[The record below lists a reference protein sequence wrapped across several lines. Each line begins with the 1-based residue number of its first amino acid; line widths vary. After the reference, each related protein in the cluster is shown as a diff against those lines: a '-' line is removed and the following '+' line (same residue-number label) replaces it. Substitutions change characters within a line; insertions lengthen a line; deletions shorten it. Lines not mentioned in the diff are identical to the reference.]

1 MGNDFSK
8 MDLVQLHRLF
18 DVTGMFLL
26 DERGIDSFP
35 REFFPVYGDLG
46 VKGQDVFASRDDHK
60 QAVLTLSRSLADFAG
75 SGEDGLYAGFLE
87 RDDFDD
93 LDDELKINLIGDHF
107 SRKGLGR
114 KEAAEKVSEQ
124 VDFTFDTVYEKF
136 SENDIYFSFH
146 GDSREEAVDLLE
158 SYAEE
163 NHERS
168 RALKEFS
175 EELDVPE
182 GTLKNWLTDEEIV
195 FTEDVSALVEPESK
209 KELIE
214 TAEHYF
220 DIENGIEP
228 IEQALGRNID
238 TLRCYRDNNIETMP
252 LELLDSLDRL
262 FESEPMFRMDDPD
275 RYIEE
280 DTRYG
285 LKLDDE
291 FQSFLFSH
299 VSGEDFEGMT
309 GKSPSTLTRYRNNR
323 SKTVKQEA
331 YRKAFQTVSY
341 MYSKKPEP
349 EITEYVHRQ
358 RFGSGASPEK
368 VEVDKP

>member
-1 MGNDFSK
+1 M
-8 MDLVQLHRLF
+8 
-18 DVTGMFLL
+18 
-26 DERGIDSFP
+26 
-35 REFFPVYGDLG
+35 
-46 VKGQDVFASRDDHK
+46 
-60 QAVLTLSRSLADFAG
+60 
-75 SGEDGLYAGFLE
+75 
-87 RDDFDD
+87 
-93 LDDELKINLIGDHF
+93 
-107 SRKGLGR
+107 
-114 KEAAEKVSEQ
+114 
-124 VDFTFDTVYEKF
+124 
-136 SENDIYFSFH
+136 
-146 GDSREEAVDLLE
+146 
-158 SYAEE
+158 
-163 NHERS
+163 
-168 RALKEFS
+168 
-175 EELDVPE
+175 DVPE
-182 GTLKNWLTDEEIV
+182 GTLKNWLTDEEIF

-331 YRKAFQTVSY
+331 FRKAFQTVSY
-341 MYSKKPEP
+341 MYSKHPET